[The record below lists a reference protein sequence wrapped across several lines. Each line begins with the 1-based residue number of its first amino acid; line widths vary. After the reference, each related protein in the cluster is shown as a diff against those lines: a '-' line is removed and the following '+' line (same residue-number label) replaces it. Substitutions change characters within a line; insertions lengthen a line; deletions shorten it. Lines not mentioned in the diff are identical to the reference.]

1 MIQMSLFI
9 GSCTCICIVVS
20 IYCVELKNQNARS
33 GFVLLEFKRQ
43 EYHANSFFINKTI
56 SQEKNFLQKSFVWHK
71 VIDLTYE
78 YFTLNTKFR
87 NGIWFLYLYE
97 AIGILHSVF
106 ACLIF
111 KTTFLNSCIML
122 IPNLK
127 FVEKCKM
134 LQLTKVQNLEQQ
146 KISTKS
152 VKYV

>member
-1 MIQMSLFI
+1 M
-9 GSCTCICIVVS
+9 
-20 IYCVELKNQNARS
+20 
-33 GFVLLEFKRQ
+33 
-43 EYHANSFFINKTI
+43 EYDF
-56 SQEKNFLQKSFVWHK
+56 
-71 VIDLTYE
+71 
-78 YFTLNTKFR
+78 
-87 NGIWFLYLYE
+87 YLYD

>member
-1 MIQMSLFI
+1 M
-9 GSCTCICIVVS
+9 
-20 IYCVELKNQNARS
+20 
-33 GFVLLEFKRQ
+33 
-43 EYHANSFFINKTI
+43 EYDF
-56 SQEKNFLQKSFVWHK
+56 
-71 VIDLTYE
+71 
-78 YFTLNTKFR
+78 
-87 NGIWFLYLYE
+87 YLYE
-97 AIGILHSVF
+97 TIGILHSVF